1 MLYKISEIITF
12 NDNEGK
18 INSYKKEQCLN
29 KSENAIL
36 SYLCTYSGEAIPKET
51 LKKIGWPDQ
60 EASDQS
66 LAQVIYSLRKK
77 LYLCGEK
84 DMISTISKQGYQI
97 NNIKGSN
104 NKSRNSLQANRL
116 EKIIQTSSLMCLFL
130 VIFYYSFTV
139 GDNKSTET
147 MTLSMPITYNYGN
160 HRMTVY
166 FNDTV
171 SEERLYDIES
181 ISSYLPEKSNV
192 ISFITKSKTFI
203 VACPINMKTSNCDTI
218 VSPVLEIVPREKL
231 TPISPKAISLW
242 LNREQEIKNKNITS
256 YGIMMLATN
265 YTVSDDK
272 LLKTQNTSFIL
283 ELDNKK
289 HRFNHLT
296 TNNQHKGKYKGS
308 ISYKN
313 GSNKN
318 IINSSHNGT
327 FELKLE
333 EKTNQNSLV
342 LTNRKIT
349 STQTI
354 RNKTTKIRISA
365 NDNHVILKVANW
377 GNQSLW
383 LSESAEKIWLFEEN
397 PLY

>member
-1 MLYKISEIITF
+1 VIT
-12 NDNEGK
+12 
-18 INSYKKEQCLN
+18 
-29 KSENAIL
+29 
-36 SYLCTYSGEAIPKET
+36 
-51 LKKIGWPDQ
+51 
-60 EASDQS
+60 
-66 LAQVIYSLRKK
+66 
-77 LYLCGEK
+77 
-84 DMISTISKQGYQI
+84 
-97 NNIKGSN
+97 
-104 NKSRNSLQANRL
+104 
-116 EKIIQTSSLMCLFL
+116 
-130 VIFYYSFTV
+130 
-139 GDNKSTET
+139 
-147 MTLSMPITYNYGN
+147 
-160 HRMTVY
+160 
-166 FNDTV
+166 
-171 SEERLYDIES
+171 
-181 ISSYLPEKSNV
+181 
-192 ISFITKSKTFI
+192 
-203 VACPINMKTSNCDTI
+203 CPINIKTSNCDTI

-231 TPISPKAISLW
+231 TPISPTAISLW

-283 ELDNKK
+283 ELNNKK

-354 RNKTTKIRISA
+354 RNKTTKVRISA

-383 LSESAEKIWLFEEN
+383 LSESAEKMWLFEES

>member
-66 LAQVIYSLRKK
+66 LTQVIYSLRKK

-97 NNIKGSN
+97 NKIKGSN

-130 VIFYYSFTV
+130 VMFYYSFTV

-166 FNDTV
+166 FNDTLN
-171 SEERLYDIES
+171 EERLYDIES
-181 ISSYLPEKSNV
+181 ISSYLTEESNIV
-192 ISFITKSKTFI
+192 SFITKNKTFVI
-203 VACPINMKTSNCDTI
+203 TCPI
-218 VSPVLEIVPREKL
+218 
-231 TPISPKAISLW
+231 
-242 LNREQEIKNKNITS
+242 
-256 YGIMMLATN
+256 
-265 YTVSDDK
+265 
-272 LLKTQNTSFIL
+272 
-283 ELDNKK
+283 
-289 HRFNHLT
+289 
-296 TNNQHKGKYKGS
+296 
-308 ISYKN
+308 
-313 GSNKN
+313 
-318 IINSSHNGT
+318 
-327 FELKLE
+327 
-333 EKTNQNSLV
+333 
-342 LTNRKIT
+342 
-349 STQTI
+349 
-354 RNKTTKIRISA
+354 
-365 NDNHVILKVANW
+365 
-377 GNQSLW
+377 
-383 LSESAEKIWLFEEN
+383 
-397 PLY
+397 